1 MRWTETMAEA
11 IVKLRAIYLSGDFDL
26 IEKKDLVER
35 LPRNLSGSQM
45 RELVAMVNRAIDPD
59 APYAEK

>member
-1 MRWTETMAEA
+1 MT
-11 IVKLRAIYLSGDFDL
+11 KFDYRGHHDIFKNGQNDSL
-26 IEKKDLVER
+26 EIGK
-35 LPRNLSGSQM
+35 GSQM